1 MLRAWLELPAVPA
14 AAKKLGEGGH
24 DEQRNKTLVYGCL
37 TSDMLL
43 CLTARYSMFKR
54 SHARR
59 ARIVYIAI
67 EYRQPIY
74 AYNTHCP
81 DSSNAVGGKRLLE
94 TNEEICKRKKSMI

>member
-24 DEQRNKTLVYGCL
+24 DEQRNKTLVYGCR
-37 TSDMLL
+37 TSDTLL

-59 ARIVYIAI
+59 ARIHR
-67 EYRQPIY
+67 YRIQATDIRIQY
-74 AYNTHCP
+74 TLSRQLKCC
-81 DSSNAVGGKRLLE
+81 R
-94 TNEEICKRKKSMI
+94 RKEATGN